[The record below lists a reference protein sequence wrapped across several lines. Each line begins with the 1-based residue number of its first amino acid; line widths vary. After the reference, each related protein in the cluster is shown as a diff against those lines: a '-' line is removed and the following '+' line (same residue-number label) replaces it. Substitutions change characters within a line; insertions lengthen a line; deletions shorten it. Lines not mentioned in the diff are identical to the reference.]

1 MSSLSFYDDF
11 DQTAKKGEDTTSG
24 LFSPFTFLII
34 TLILSLFG
42 LMMLYSATFD
52 YAVENNRPHYYYL
65 MTQFSGLVIGL
76 LIGLALRL
84 LPLSFIRKTHYF
96 FSLLTVTA
104 FIIYF
109 IKDRGQSG
117 YITAS
122 GMKLLSVP
130 SLAVFSSVL
139 SFSSTMPEI
148 EKSDRFGVLYL
159 ISISY
164 HIAIA
169 LLCAASGGLG
179 AYAVYVLT
187 IIIMMKPAGISRGYI
202 VLASIFSAV
211 LFAIILFTSNTAFSF
226 FASAIMP
233 VSDSSFFDGNMLSSL
248 TAIKEGGIF
257 GVKIGHGIFKM
268 MKIDGTECRFIFTTM
283 AEELGFFG
291 INFILLLVLLYH
303 VVAIRTERRALKEEN
318 TFIASSSIG
327 LSAMVIIPFL
337 LSIMH
342 TLAIFPFSGTS
353 IPFFAYCPGNEAL
366 YIAGSYLLY
375 KEIFIIG
382 RRKND
387 KIK

>member
-11 DQTAKKGEDTTSG
+11 DQIAKKGEDTTEG

-34 TLILSLFG
+34 TLILTLFG

-65 MTQFSGLVIGL
+65 MSQLVGLVVGF

-84 LPLSFIRKTHYF
+84 FPLSYVRKSHYI
-96 FSLLTVTA
+96 FSFLTIAV

-109 IKDRGQSG
+109 IKDKGQSG
-117 YITAS
+117 YITAF
-122 GMKLLSVP
+122 GMKILSVP
-130 SLAVFSSVL
+130 TLAVFSAVL
-139 SFSSTMPEI
+139 SFSSTMPSI

-159 ISISY
+159 ISITY
-164 HIAIA
+164 HISMA
-169 LLCAASGGLG
+169 LLCAATGGLG
-179 AYAVYVLT
+179 SYAVYVLT
-187 IIIMMKPAGISRGYI
+187 ILVMMKPSGISRGYI

-211 LFAIILFTSNTAFSF
+211 LFAIMLFSSPSLFSY
-226 FASAIMP
+226 FASSIMP
-233 VSDSSFFDGNMLSSL
+233 VSNSSFFDSNLLSSL
-248 TAIKEGGIF
+248 TAIKEGGVF

-291 INFILLLVLLYH
+291 ICFILLLMFLYN
-303 VVAIRTERRALKEEN
+303 VVAIRTERRALKDEN
-318 TFIASSSIG
+318 AFIASSSIG
-327 LSAMVIIPFL
+327 LSAMVLLPFL
-337 LSIMH
+337 LSIMNV
-342 TLAIFPFSGTS
+342 LAVFPFSGTS

-375 KEIFIIG
+375 KEIFVMG